1 MTRETGPDEPR
12 PDGVRRLGQV
22 AGRPL
27 TLARRGATVLIGW
40 GESALPACLDAREH
54 PERSASEVIRS
65 GWGPI
70 PPQRAGAFWPG
81 RVRGLAPAGTPVALA
96 LAETPPVL
104 WSGRTEGAVAR
115 DILRWAGLSGLVRRF
130 LEHLPLDPPPDASS
144 PAPAD
149 RAKQAIAGIQLPK

>member
-1 MTRETGPDEPR
+1 MSRGPMES
-12 PDGVRRLGQV
+12 GASVRV

-27 TLARRGATVLIGW
+27 ALARRGATVLIGW
-40 GESALPACLDAREH
+40 GETALPACLDAWEH

-115 DILRWAGLSGLVRRF
+115 DIVRWDDLSGLVRRF
-130 LEHLPLDPPPDASS
+130 LEHLPLDPPPDRSS
-144 PAPAD
+144 PAP
-149 RAKQAIAGIQLPK
+149 R